1 MNASTTIIPCRPA
14 QRRFSLLWLSVFA
27 LLSVSVLLFAFQ
39 RVVHAAV
46 DKAQADRIQQSGQAH
61 ALWQC
66 NRLATGSERRAC
78 VAAAA
83 GTMRLPDSL
92 IAAGAD

>member
-1 MNASTTIIPCRPA
+1 MNASTTSSTSRVKD
-14 QRRFSLLWLSVFA
+14 RRFSLLWLSVFA
-27 LLSVSVLLFAFQ
+27 LLSISTLLFAFQ

-46 DKAQADRIQQSGQAH
+46 DKAQADRIQQNVQAQ

-66 NRLATGSERRAC
+66 NRLPARAQRSAC

-83 GTMRLPDSL
+83 GAMRLPDRL
-92 IAAGAD
+92 IAYSAD